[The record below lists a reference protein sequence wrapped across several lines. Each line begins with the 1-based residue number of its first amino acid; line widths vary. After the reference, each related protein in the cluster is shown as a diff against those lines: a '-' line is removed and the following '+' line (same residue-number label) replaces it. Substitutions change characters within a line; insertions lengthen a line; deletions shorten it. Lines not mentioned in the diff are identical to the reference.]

1 MKIMLPRIFWD
12 FTDNFDRYFVII
24 ITKIIMISKYL
35 LEWKET
41 SSATAEIDDGPYGA
55 STLSYMSQLLQHISY
70 VLIWVITTF

>member
-1 MKIMLPRIFWD
+1 MLPRIFWD

-41 SSATAEIDDGPYGA
+41 SSATAEIDAGPMEQALYHICH
-55 STLSYMSQLLQHISY
+55 SYY
-70 VLIWVITTF
+70 NTFQMC